1 MKQIT
6 IPMPSDAKLEY
17 WRELTDANQHTPVRV
32 CICEWLLRSLR
43 RLGNDTWDFHRTYIR
58 PFARLH
64 KTFAAME
71 HLEYKIGHTPHEF
84 IDLRLQATHQLLDA
98 IHRLNPGVA
107 DAIRK
112 TL

>member
-1 MKQIT
+1 MKPIT

-32 CICEWLLRSLR
+32 CICEWMLRSLR
-43 RLGNDTWDFHRTYIR
+43 SLGNDTRDFNRTYIH
-58 PFARLH
+58 PFVRLH
-64 KTFAAME
+64 RTLAAME
-71 HLEYKIGHTPHEF
+71 HLEYEIGHTPREF
-84 IDLRLQATHQLLDA
+84 SDLRLQMSHQLLDA
-98 IHRLNPGVA
+98 IRKLNPDVA